1 MNYKSISVG
10 IFLAIRQ
17 IRRANIWTNIL
28 IVFVMTLTFL
38 NLVVVGGI
46 LVGLIE
52 ASVESNR
59 THYSSDIF
67 LSNLLEKTYIEGSTK
82 IIKFSEGLPEVSAVT
97 ARYVESGRLEA
108 GYKERTRQG
117 DILDNASGL
126 VTGIDPVRENE
137 VTALAS
143 KVVEGEYL
151 EAGDEDQILIGG
163 NLLFK
168 YSPIDSPGLRN
179 LKLADLGSRVRL
191 VVNGNTKEVTIK
203 GIIKSKVGELDQR
216 IFINDRV
223 LRGMIG
229 RTDYNVDEIAIKLK
243 DSAYVNQVKQILV
256 DEGFGAQS
264 KIRTWNEAQPKFLVD
279 IKDAFA
285 LLGDIIGS
293 VGLVVA
299 SITIFI
305 VIFVNAITR
314 RKYIGILK
322 GVGIDSFA
330 IEVAYI
336 IQSLFYA
343 LAGTLI
349 GVLVLYFVLVPF
361 IDAHPIN
368 FPFSDGI
375 LVATASG
382 TLWRAFA
389 LLVATVIAG
398 YIPAKIV
405 SRQNTL
411 DAILGR

>member
-1 MNYKSISVG
+1 MNFKSISVG

-52 ASVESNR
+52 ASVKSNR
-59 THYSSDIF
+59 VHYSSDIF

-82 IIKFSEGLPEVSAVT
+82 IIQFVEGLPETSAVT

-126 VTGIDPVRENE
+126 VTGIDPVKENE
-137 VTALAS
+137 VTELAS

-151 EAGDEDQILIGG
+151 ESGDEDQVLIGG

-179 LKLADLGSRVRL
+179 LKSADLGSRVRL
-191 VVNGNTKEVTIK
+191 VINGNTKEVTIK

-243 DSAYVNQVKQILV
+243 DPAYVDQVKQILV

-279 IKDAFA
+279 IKIAFA
-285 LLGDIIGS
+285 MLGDIIGS

-343 LAGTLI
+343 VAGTLI
-349 GVLVLYFVLVPF
+349 GMLVLYFVLIPF

-375 LVATASG
+375 LVATVSG

-389 LLVATVIAG
+389 LLVATIIAG

>member
-1 MNYKSISVG
+1 MNFNSISVG

-52 ASVESNR
+52 ASVKSNR
-59 THYSSDIF
+59 THYSSDLF
-67 LSNLLEKTYIEGSTK
+67 LTNRLEKTYIEGSTK
-82 IIKFSEGLPEVSAVT
+82 IIKFVEGLPEVSAVT

-126 VTGIDPVRENE
+126 ITGIDPEKENE
-137 VTALAS
+137 VTELAR

-151 EAGDEDQILIGG
+151 ESGDEDQILIGG

-179 LKLADLGSRVRL
+179 LKTADLGSRVRL

-216 IFINDRV
+216 IFITDRV

-229 RTDYNVDEIAIKLK
+229 RTDYNVDEIAVKLK
-243 DSAYVNQVKQILV
+243 DPAYVGQVKQILI
-256 DEGFGAQS
+256 DEGFDTQA

-279 IKDAFA
+279 IKDAFG

-322 GVGIDSFA
+322 GVGVDSFA

-343 LAGTLI
+343 VAGTVI
-349 GVLVLYFVLVPF
+349 GVIVLYGILVPF
-361 IDAHPIN
+361 VDAHPIN

-375 LVATASG
+375 LVATVSG

-389 LLVATVIAG
+389 LLVATIIAG

>member
-1 MNYKSISVG
+1 M
-10 IFLAIRQ
+10 
-17 IRRANIWTNIL
+17 
-28 IVFVMTLTFL
+28 
-38 NLVVVGGI
+38 
-46 LVGLIE
+46 
-52 ASVESNR
+52 
-59 THYSSDIF
+59 
-67 LSNLLEKTYIEGSTK
+67 
-82 IIKFSEGLPEVSAVT
+82 EGLPETTAVT

-126 VTGIDPVRENE
+126 VTGIDPEKENE
-137 VTALAS
+137 VTELAS

-179 LKLADLGSRVRL
+179 LKTAGLGSRVRL
-191 VVNGNTKEVTIK
+191 VINGNMKEVTIK

-223 LRGMIG
+223 LRGMIS

-243 DSAYVNQVKQILV
+243 DPIYVNQVKQILI
-256 DEGFGAQS
+256 DEGFDRQA

-279 IKDAFA
+279 IKDAFG

-322 GVGIDSFA
+322 GVGVDSFS

-343 LAGTLI
+343 VSGTLI
-349 GVLVLYFVLVPF
+349 GIVVLYFVLIPF

-375 LVATASG
+375 LVATVPG

>member
-1 MNYKSISVG
+1 MNFKSISVG

-52 ASVESNR
+52 ASVKSNR
-59 THYSSDIF
+59 THYSSDLF
-67 LSNLLEKTYIEGSTK
+67 LTNHLEKTYIEGSTK
-82 IIKFSEGLPEVSAVT
+82 IIKFVEGLPEVSAVT

-126 VTGIDPVRENE
+126 VTGIDPEKENE
-137 VTALAS
+137 VTELAS

-151 EAGDEDQILIGG
+151 ESGDEDQILIGG

-191 VVNGNTKEVTIK
+191 VINGNTKEVTIK

-216 IFINDRV
+216 IFITDRV

-229 RTDYNVDEIAIKLK
+229 RTDYNVDEIAIQLK
-243 DSAYVNQVKQILV
+243 DPAYVNQVKQILT
-256 DEGFGAQS
+256 DEGFDKQA

-279 IKDAFA
+279 IKDAFG

-322 GVGIDSFA
+322 GVGVDSFA

-343 LAGTLI
+343 VAGTVI
-349 GVLVLYFVLVPF
+349 GVIVLYAVLIPFV
-361 IDAHPIN
+361 DAHPIN

-375 LVATASG
+375 LVATVSG